1 MTVVELLYLGMT
13 VLLVIA
19 GVALVVPAVRGT
31 QVVVYRRAMFTLGIS
46 TLIFVVGW
54 LVNYG
59 LYVSGVTNPTL
70 GWYLYLA
77 SGVTH
82 LYAVWL
88 FSRDFIHFREDGHV
102 TFDIDRPTGGFE
114 VNDGE

>member
-1 MTVVELLYLGMT
+1 MTVVESLYLGMT
-13 VLLVIA
+13 ILLIIA
-19 GVALVVPAVRGT
+19 GVALIVPALRGL

-54 LVNYG
+54 LVNYV
-59 LYVSGVTNPTL
+59 LYLNGATNPTA

-77 SGVTH
+77 SGIIH

-88 FSRDFIHFREDGHV
+88 FSRDFINFREEGHV
-102 TFDIDRPTGGFE
+102 GFGVDSPTGGFE